1 MMKQVKLEMQTRL
14 DKITDETSD
23 KFLKEI
29 KEDFANI
36 DFGIIEER
44 LKTKYMQ
51 EGHSVMILDGR
62 KGIRIIV
69 DHDENEEQSEINCK
83 TEIKIF
89 EKMKVTE
96 HIIGKKVYSYVIQP
110 EKEFYQ
116 ELEKIPN
123 SEWEKMSVTRTISQD
138 ILGEIEK
145 TATNIGF
152 TLEEILQLMA
162 KFKSIPDAYVHLG
175 YESVRSRS
183 SRSHWITALDFL
195 KAHYYLDHTTP
206 HRYSPVV

>member
-1 MMKQVKLEMQTRL
+1 MTNQVKLEMQPHL
-14 DKITDETSD
+14 DKITDKTSD

-29 KEDFANI
+29 KEDHPNI

-51 EGHSVMILDGR
+51 DGHSVMILDGR

-69 DHDENEEQSEINCK
+69 DHGGNKEQSEINCK

-89 EKMKVTE
+89 EKCGMKVTE
-96 HIIGKKVYSYVIQP
+96 HAIGEKVYSYVIQP

-116 ELEKIPN
+116 ELEKIPDN
-123 SEWEKMSVTRTISQD
+123 EWENMSVTKTISQD

-152 TLEEILQLMA
+152 TLEDILQLMA
-162 KFKSIPDAYVHLG
+162 ENTYITEL
-175 YESVRSRS
+175 RSKMNQGS
-183 SRSHWITALDFL
+183 
-195 KAHYYLDHTTP
+195 
-206 HRYSPVV
+206 

>member
-1 MMKQVKLEMQTRL
+1 MMNQVKLEMQTSL
-14 DKITDETSD
+14 DKIIDETSD

-89 EKMKVTE
+89 EKCGMKVTE
-96 HIIGKKVYSYVIQP
+96 HIIGEKVYSYVIQP

-116 ELEKIPN
+116 ELEKIPD
-123 SEWEKMSVTRTISQD
+123 SEWTEMNVTRTISQD

-162 KFKSIPDAYVHLG
+162 ENTYITDLRSKMNQ
-175 YESVRSRS
+175 ES
-183 SRSHWITALDFL
+183 
-195 KAHYYLDHTTP
+195 
-206 HRYSPVV
+206 

>member
-1 MMKQVKLEMQTRL
+1 MKNAVQLLENTEYSKRMTNQVKLEMQTHL

-29 KEDFANI
+29 KEDYSNI

-51 EGHSVMILDGR
+51 DGHSVMILDGR

-69 DHDENEEQSEINCK
+69 DHGGNEEQSEINCK

-89 EKMKVTE
+89 EKCDMKITE
-96 HIIGKKVYSYVIQP
+96 YIIRKKVYSYVIQP

-116 ELEKIPN
+116 ELEKIPD

-152 TLEEILQLMA
+152 TREKILQLMA
-162 KFKSIPDAYVHLG
+162 ENTYIVELRSKMKKS
-175 YESVRSRS
+175 S
-183 SRSHWITALDFL
+183 
-195 KAHYYLDHTTP
+195 
-206 HRYSPVV
+206 